1 MAMQLLDSDQSQ
13 LAAYWDS
20 DDSNATSDFDKG
32 TVNERLLYFPTIKE
46 EEEEEEDTDHP
57 ENLSRAEEGEDSNTG
72 EEDEDEPDPADQ
84 FYHFAILFNTD
95 GSLVSDGL
103 SPLEVE
109 LDDDSKAGYTLYSK
123 FYSPDDENPFIQDT
137 EFTVLVVLNAS
148 YDLQKHLQEKIESLT
163 KKSKGCYDS
172 IRQITLDWNNSDAL
186 LYLKDKKDKY
196 ITDEDGNLFFT
207 MTSSMVI
214 DSSSKVMPAI
224 ETKEGKKL
232 FQTYNKEGLA
242 KENPTT
248 IYVERLASKYTVVF
262 KGDNGQYYYLKS
274 LDNDVTQIDEES
286 YLTKGAVEGDSSNPI
301 PEEHLIYTVGNSDF
315 YIKTVNDYTRNSD
328 ITQRGKPEIEMAEW
342 WVNILGWDINAVE
355 SQEYLFKVIKPG
367 TSYYTNWDKIGGSE
381 IKYRNFWAEDIN
393 YTNGT
398 GNYPWQYR
406 KFYKNCKWVHDNEGH
421 MTLYWDPDPN
431 SINYSLASITSPTLT
446 YNDFTTLSKRN
457 VRRYMMENTF
467 DYNLMIN
474 QGGQDPYHDAVFL
487 RTGSHLIV
495 TAQLLVKGIDSDF
508 LFSNPGYDTDGLRL
522 AEGNKPAESKYYM
535 NDIYWSESAYKNY
548 VAEYLAYFMMDD
560 DYQKVEVFG
569 RNNGN
574 FYVLDSHE
582 MRLAEA
588 KDFDLDHANIKGGDN
603 FVYITPK
610 EGITLYTYNPDE
622 TVEDKGED
630 DGEDESKGEEEENP
644 ESDNVEGAGS
654 EPGLIGE
661 GRAQE
666 TKEIPV
672 GYHEITIDKYL
683 NLVYAHPELMAAHFN
698 QGRMY
703 YVAGST
709 HNKDS
714 ENFSEKLQ
722 RVSTGDYGTVR
733 NNWYSFKI
741 DKISAPGTGVDII
754 EQPIVPNNYN
764 RKAIAVGFSIL
775 PWHDIY
781 TSVDTGDQKRPG
793 QTTTN

>member
-1 MAMQLLDSDQSQ
+1 MAMQLLDSDQTQ
-13 LAAYWDS
+13 LATYWDS
-20 DDSNATSDFDKG
+20 DDSNATPDFDKG
-32 TVNERLLYFPTIKE
+32 TINERLLYFPNIKD
-46 EEEEEEDTDHP
+46 EEEEEEDADQT
-57 ENLSRAEEGEDSNTG
+57 ENLSRAEEGEDTNTVA
-72 EEDEDEPDPADQ
+72 EEDEPDVEDQ

-123 FYSPDDENPFIQDT
+123 FYSSDDENPFIQDT
-137 EFTVLVVLNAS
+137 EFTVLIVLNAS
-148 YDLQKHLQEKIESLT
+148 YDLQQRLQDKIEKLT
-163 KKSKGCYDS
+163 KTSKDCYDS
-172 IRQITLDWNNSDAL
+172 IRKFTLDWNNSDAL
-186 LYLKDKKDKY
+186 LYLKDKKGNY

-214 DSSSKVMPAI
+214 DSYSKVMPAI
-224 ETKEGKKL
+224 ETTEGKKL
-232 FQTYNKEGLA
+232 FQTYNNEDLA

-262 KGDNGQYYYLKS
+262 KGDNGNYYYLKS
-274 LDNDVTQIDEES
+274 LDTDLAQADEEF
-286 YLTKGAVEGDSSNPI
+286 YLTRSTGDSSNPI
-301 PEEHLIYTVGNSDF
+301 PEEHLIYTVGNSN
-315 YIKTVNDYTRNSD
+315 YLIKTVNDYTRNSD
-328 ITQRGKPEIEMAEW
+328 ITQRGKPEIEKAEW
-342 WVNILGWDINAVE
+342 WVNILGWDINASE
-355 SQEYLFKVIKPG
+355 SQEYLFKVINPG
-367 TSYYTNWDKIGGSE
+367 TFYYTNWDKVGGSE
-381 IKYRNFWAEDIN
+381 IKYRNFWAEDLH
-393 YTNGT
+393 YTIGT
-398 GNYPWQYR
+398 GSYPWQYR
-406 KFYKNCKWVHDNEGH
+406 KIYKNCRWVHDNEGH
-421 MTLYWDPDPN
+421 MTLYWDPDDN
-431 SINYSLASITSPTLT
+431 SSRSLASITSPALT

-457 VRRYMMENTF
+457 VRRYMVENTF
-467 DYNLMIN
+467 DYDLMIN

-495 TAQLLVKGIDSDF
+495 TAQLLVKGIDSDY
-508 LFSNPGYDTDGLRL
+508 LFSNPGYDLGGLRL

-560 DYQKVEVFG
+560 DYQKIDVFG

-582 MRLAEA
+582 MRLATGD
-588 KDFDLDHANIKGGDN
+588 DFEFEHACIKGGDN

-610 EGITLYTYNPDE
+610 EGIILYTFNPDE
-622 TVEDKGED
+622 TEEDKGEGE
-630 DGEDESKGEEEENP
+630 GEDDEAGEENP
-644 ESDNVEGAGS
+644 DPDNVEETAS
-654 EPGLIGE
+654 DQGLIGE
-661 GRAQE
+661 GRAQDSE
-666 TKEIPV
+666 EIPL
-672 GYHEITIDKYL
+672 GYHEVTLDKYL

-714 ENFSEKLQ
+714 ENFSEGIQ

-733 NNWYSFKI
+733 NNWYAFTI
-741 DKISAPGTGVDII
+741 DQISAPGTGVDII